1 MKHFASLTLTVLVFA
16 IAVVTGANAQT
27 IPDLKGTWVVE
38 GLTAISDG
46 PTNHSGDA
54 APGPATSGKYNLFEL
69 KFTYQVDGQDG
80 LRFWGTTYSKQD
92 SERLLGSLSAGGK
105 RVAMIS
111 EDGYADG
118 ELIDADT
125 IDFCYRHIT
134 EKHSV
139 VACGLLKRQ
148 K

>member
-1 MKHFASLTLTVLVFA
+1 MKNLASLILTVLFQ
-16 IAVVTGANAQT
+16 IAVAIGAHAQT

-54 APGPATSGKYNLFEL
+54 SPGPATSGKFNLFEL

-80 LRFWGTTYSKQD
+80 LRFWGTSSSERD

-105 RVAMIS
+105 RVAMITD
-111 EDGYADG
+111 DGYADG
-118 ELIDADT
+118 ELVDNDT